1 MIDCVS
7 PLRIRC
13 KAGVEGGRED
23 ISERLNSTPRFLYR
37 FEQQRGLQHQN
48 YDNGEYRQQI
58 CWFVGKIGGDAH
70 PWRPGTPVTK
80 GDPLTKGDLARYEPT
95 RFTAQTFPQKRESAC
110 PRVV

>member
-58 CWFVGKIGGDAH
+58 CWFVGKIGGGAH

-80 GDPLTKGDLARYEPT
+80 GDPLTKGDLARYGKCKKLSNRQIAKSPKY
-95 RFTAQTFPQKRESAC
+95 AKS
-110 PRVV
+110 

>member
-23 ISERLNSTPRFLYR
+23 ISERLNSTPRFLSR

-80 GDPLTKGDLARYEPT
+80 GDPLTKGDLARYHLIANPI
-95 RFTAQTFPQKRESAC
+95 ACASFPRLT
-110 PRVV
+110 PPLL